1 MKLIRKDTDYALGA
15 LAYLA
20 KTEPT
25 GPVSA
30 RELADA
36 LSIPHGFLRKIL
48 QQLSLHGIVESRKGQ
63 GGGFLLS
70 LAPEAI
76 TAQQIIEIFEGPIRA
91 SDCIV
96 KTSVCPQIGTC
107 MIHNALE
114 DVRSRLVSDLA
125 QITIAQLMGKPKQ
138 PKGEA

>member
-1 MKLIRKDTDYALGA
+1 VKLIRKDTDYALGA
-15 LAYLA
+15 LAYMA
-20 KTEPT
+20 KMDTT

-30 RELADA
+30 RELADV

-48 QQLSLHGIVESRKGQ
+48 RQLSLHGIVESQKGK

-70 LAPEAI
+70 LAPETI

-107 MIHNALE
+107 MIHDALE
-114 DVRSRLVSDLA
+114 QVRVRLVNDLA
-125 QITIAQLMGKPKQ
+125 RITIAHLVGKQKQ
-138 PKGEA
+138 TKGEA